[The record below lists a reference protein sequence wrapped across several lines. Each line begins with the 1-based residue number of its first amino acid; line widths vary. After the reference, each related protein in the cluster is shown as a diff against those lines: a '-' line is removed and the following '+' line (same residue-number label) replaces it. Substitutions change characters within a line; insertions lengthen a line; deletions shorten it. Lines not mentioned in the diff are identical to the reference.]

1 MPAYRRKPGA
11 RLPPPKLRDQPSR
24 AARIFRRKKQTPFR
38 VSRREHAVAFDGL
51 PRSSFPLAT
60 PFSPKGN
67 GCSSSCN
74 PKPKATGGRHEQQKP
89 GTIFARSDAAV
100 YRQRALVSRT
110 ASTARWFSRTGP
122 SMSPTTAALT
132 GCWTKSPSPSFT
144 SKPLPPKNFRCG
156 SSKVDVARHTGIAHL
171 RGRQRQQGVREGA
184 RIYRLPASRNHA
196 LVCQQHHLSAERI
209 LKRREPARDG
219 SLSFFPPAFSANRS

>member
-1 MPAYRRKPGA
+1 MRFPSLTRLMPAYRRKPGA

-100 YRQRALVSRT
+100 YRQRALVSRH
-110 ASTARWFSRTGP
+110 
-122 SMSPTTAALT
+122 ALNR
-132 GCWTKSPSPSFT
+132 KVVFT
-144 SKPLPPKNFRCG
+144 DGAKH
-156 SSKVDVARHTGIAHL
+156 VADQRRRLLAL
-171 RGRQRQQGVREGA
+171 GRNRPR
-184 RIYRLPASRNHA
+184 PASRQSRCRRRISGVEAQGRCCRVTPASLTCEDGNGNKVFEKA
-196 LVCQQHHLSAERI
+196 LEFT
-209 LKRREPARDG
+209 D
-219 SLSFFPPAFSANRS
+219 FPLPEITLWFADNTIFLPSEY